1 MKDILGIF
9 VISRVLI
16 LFIGYLSN
24 LVIIKG
30 EHFNSPRSLLDLF
43 FSWDS
48 GWYLD
53 IVKNG
58 YFYIPGKESSVAFFP
73 LYPILIKFFPFSFFD
88 PKLIGFILSN
98 LFLLLAGIYLYRLVK
113 LEFKNP

>member
-1 MKDILGIF
+1 MQELGSRLYMRFIKKLLYNGPMKDILGIF

-73 LYPILIKFFPFSFFD
+73 LYPIL
-88 PKLIGFILSN
+88 
-98 LFLLLAGIYLYRLVK
+98 
-113 LEFKNP
+113 